1 MIKKLSKIQIIIIFA
16 IFERIKGTTEIEL
29 ILSRLNKIENNQ
41 KLIIG
46 TIRKQRGQIQQL
58 DAALN
63 IKQVN
68 THIPV
73 YSKIRFQCTVVRI
86 EYWSTLEATLRE
98 LHKKGLVI
106 VRFTT
111 IWLLRKWVK
120 ITETFELLL
129 HLEIQFI
136 SFIFCRFKRP
146 SVLESAGLV
155 KTDSKFIKFTI

>member
-73 YSKIRFQCTVVRI
+73 YSKVRFQCTVFSI
-86 EYWSTLEATLRE
+86 GYWSTLEATLLTVLQE
-98 LHKKGLVI
+98 FHKMRLVI

-111 IWLLRKWVK
+111 I
-120 ITETFELLL
+120 
-129 HLEIQFI
+129 
-136 SFIFCRFKRP
+136 
-146 SVLESAGLV
+146 
-155 KTDSKFIKFTI
+155 

>member
-16 IFERIKGTTEIEL
+16 LFERITGTTEIEL

-73 YSKIRFQCTVVRI
+73 YSKVRFQCTVISI
-86 EYWSTLEATLRE
+86 EYWSTLEATLLAVLQE
-98 LHKKGLVI
+98 FHKMRLVI

-111 IWLLRKWVK
+111 I
-120 ITETFELLL
+120 
-129 HLEIQFI
+129 
-136 SFIFCRFKRP
+136 
-146 SVLESAGLV
+146 
-155 KTDSKFIKFTI
+155 